1 MNVLGVAAAVLYV
14 FAFLSTWPLGLSQNI
29 GHGIAFAAAGLLCAL
44 LAGAG
49 PVVARLRRS
58 PGE

>member
-14 FAFLSTWPLGLSQNI
+14 FAFLSTWPLGLAQNI

-44 LAGAG
+44 LAGAAPAVG
-49 PVVARLRRS
+49 RFTRTK
-58 PGE
+58 GE